1 MKERNHTFDFLCGI
15 CIIRMITLHT
25 ITFCGHRMDE
35 WWSEVMAW
43 SFFFMCFFFFK
54 AGYFNKTV
62 SGDTKAYIADKTK
75 RLLVPYVVWGTIGFI
90 IYALYLPFEI
100 QRYHHPVE
108 PMEWSHLW
116 QTSSFWGNEP
126 VWFLFSFWAAY
137 VLVHFIKKI
146 HIVKPISVFQTV
158 VILACPLLSY
168 WMWTLKN
175 PLPMSLSNVFMGV
188 FFFNLGRT
196 WHWAIDRMGR
206 GVTMVLSTVLIVA
219 FAVLNVLWHGE
230 YVMSTNLFRGEPLA
244 AFFNTMIIL
253 IGLSGL
259 LIKLPLPRVPV
270 VNYIG
275 QHSMVYFVVHYPL
288 LQFYRFTHISF
299 GHSIYGHWD
308 DFIILLVFIFGFCT
322 WLVPYVE
329 KVPWLSGRWSRPRA
343 GQASISTAS
352 TSSVQ
357 DHTVK

>member
-1 MKERNHTFDFLCGI
+1 MSK
-15 CIIRMITLHT
+15 
-25 ITFCGHRMDE
+25 
-35 WWSEVMAW
+35 SEYLPNNSLV
-43 SFFFMCFFFFK
+43 FFK
-54 AGYFNKTV
+54 
-62 SGDTKAYIADKTK
+62 
-75 RLLVPYVVWGTIGFI
+75 
-90 IYALYLPFEI
+90 
-100 QRYHHPVE
+100 
-108 PMEWSHLW
+108 
-116 QTSSFWGNEP
+116 
-126 VWFLFSFWAAY
+126 FS
-137 VLVHFIKKI
+137 IKKI

-158 VILACPLLSY
+158 VILACPFLSY

-206 GVTMVLSTVLIVA
+206 GVTLALSSVLIVA
-219 FAVLNVLWHGE
+219 FVVLNVLWHGE

-275 QHSMVYFVVHYPL
+275 QHSMVYFVAHYPL

-343 GQASISTAS
+343 GQ
-352 TSSVQ
+352 TSLSSESNTNVQ
-357 DHTVK
+357 EFTVK